1 MGGIS
6 GVGVGVVS
14 VGALLAYAGLRGE
27 NPLTVLREIASGK
40 VTPVADKTV
49 TMTSATGPD
58 TITGITDGPF
68 PELLTAL
75 NAFKNDKYSQA
86 RRWEKG
92 YSDCSSFVG
101 KGLKSLGIE
110 PPAGSTTMSYGVWN
124 KLRKIDRTEVGAGD
138 FIVRAGAPGHMCI
151 AIDNENAIGQQNR
164 SDNVKI
170 GPIRSLMYPSGSF
183 LCLRY
188 VGARPGG
195 KPAGRSMLGGRI
207 AD

>member
-1 MGGIS
+1 MAGIS

-27 NPLTVLREIASGK
+27 NPLTALREIASGN
-40 VTPVADKTV
+40 VTPVADRTTSV
-49 TMTSATGPD
+49 VSATGPD
-58 TITGITDGPF
+58 TITGITEGPF
-68 PELLTAL
+68 PELLSAL
-75 NAFKNDKYSQA
+75 DRFKNDKYSQA
-86 RRWEKG
+86 RRWDNG

-101 KGLKSLGIE
+101 KGLKSIGIE

-124 KLRKIDRTEVGAGD
+124 KLRKIQRSEVGAGD
-138 FIVRAGAPGHMCI
+138 FICRPGTPGHIVI

-188 VGARPGG
+188 VGKRVSPTGPYVEV
-195 KPAGRSMLGGRI
+195 K
-207 AD
+207 

>member
-27 NPLTVLREIASGK
+27 NPLAALRDIASGK
-40 VTPVADKTV
+40 VTPVDDKMGSV
-49 TMTSATGPD
+49 LSSTGPD
-58 TITGITDGPF
+58 TDTAVTGGPF
-68 PELLTAL
+68 PELVNAL
-75 NAFKNDKYSQA
+75 YRFKDDKYSMDK
-86 RRWEKG
+86 RWEIG

-101 KGLKSLGIE
+101 KGLKSIGIE
-110 PPAGSTTMSYGVWN
+110 PPAGSTTLAYGIWP
-124 KLRKIDRTEVGAGD
+124 KLKKIPRSEVGAGD
-138 FIVRAGAPGHMCI
+138 ILVRPGTPGHMVV

-188 VGARPGG
+188 IGTRVSPTGPYAEV
-195 KPAGRSMLGGRI
+195 K
-207 AD
+207 